1 MYAAFKE
8 KFMKKEVGLW
18 IDHRKTV
25 IVTFEN
31 EVEMTREI
39 RSNIDK
45 SEEGSTSSRSD
56 DNLSQGSTAEDVRD
70 RKYGDHLG
78 RYYEGVISLIRSADS
93 IWIIGP
99 GEAKVELETRLKDE
113 DLGERIVGVETVDRL
128 SDHQIAAR
136 VRQHYHVY
144 PVS

>member
-1 MYAAFKE
+1 
-8 KFMKKEVGLW
+8 MKKEVGLW

-39 RSNIDK
+39 RSNIEKPEHASHAPHSDK
-45 SEEGSTSSRSD
+45 A
-56 DNLSQGSTAEDVRD
+56 NLSQGTTTEDVRD
-70 RKYGDHLG
+70 RKFEEHLG
-78 RYYEGVISLIRSADS
+78 RYYEGIISLIRSADS

-99 GEAKVELETRLKDE
+99 GEAKVELESQLKRE
-113 DLGERIVGVETVDRL
+113 DLGERIVGVETVDKL
-128 SDHQIAAR
+128 SDQQIAAR